1 MKKVIERI
9 SVFVVASAFLLGVL
23 IVGNTDTNKNVLTS
37 TTINGIQKDRMGN
50 KKKRQS

>member
-23 IVGNTDTNKNVLTS
+23 TVGNTDIIK
-37 TTINGIQKDRMGN
+37 MF
-50 KKKRQS
+50 